1 MPDERKCPCAAMLQ
15 AQKELRE
22 HNERLFAA
30 DTRFE
35 VMQVKLDTI
44 AADTAEIKTDL
55 KELKEK
61 PGRRWEGVTAKIIDW
76 AVVALLAYVALQVGL
91 Q

>member
-1 MPDERKCPCAAMLQ
+1 MLEEKKCPCAAMLQ
-15 AQKELRE
+15 AQNELKD
-22 HNERLFAA
+22 HNEKLYAA

-44 AADTAEIKTDL
+44 AADTSEIKTDL

-61 PGRRWEGVTAKIIDW
+61 PGRKWEGVTGKITDW
-76 AVVALLAYVALQVGL
+76 AVIALLAYVAIQIGI